1 MSTRREQF
9 AAAAVTGLTSGA
21 GQGVVNVATIAKTAF
36 EISDALERIFASME
50 GAPQGAPVVVQ
61 LQQAPLAQPSIAP
74 YQQYGQ
80 QQQQPQMAPAM
91 GAPMNGGQP
100 LPNMAGFPP
109 MPNLATPAAAPVPQ
123 GVTAVPST
131 APTQPQTAGGP
142 VVDWE
147 DPSDPNALSNREA
160 RHWRRLIPSLP
171 PRPNSYDESA
181 AANNARKMRL
191 MLIMNYKSVMK
202 DWPIA
207 YMKPPAEGGVGE
219 PPPEGLNPQP

>member
-21 GQGVVNVATIAKTAF
+21 GQGVVNPATIAKTAF
-36 EISDALERIFASME
+36 EVADALERIFASME

-61 LQQAPLAQPSIAP
+61 LQQAPVPQASIAP
-74 YQQYGQ
+74 FQQYG
-80 QQQQPQMAPAM
+80 QQQPQMAPVM
-91 GAPMNGGQP
+91 SSPIQNGGQP

-109 MPNLATPAAAPVPQ
+109 MPNLAAPAAAPVPQ
-123 GVTAVPST
+123 GVTAT
-131 APTQPQTAGGP
+131 APVMVTQTSGQPGA

-171 PRPNSYDESA
+171 PRPHSSDESA

-191 MLIMNYKSVMK
+191 MLITNYKSVVK

-207 YMKPPAEGGVGE
+207 YMKSPAEGGVGE
-219 PPPEGLNPQP
+219 PPPEGLNAQ

>member
-1 MSTRREQF
+1 MSTRKEQF

-36 EISDALERIFASME
+36 EIADALERIFASAD

-80 QQQQPQMAPAM
+80 QQQQPQMAPVM
-91 GAPMNGGQP
+91 GSPMNGGQP

-109 MPNLATPAAAPVPQ
+109 MPNLPAGAPAAAPGPVA
-123 GVTAVPST
+123 VT
-131 APTQPQTAGGP
+131 QTAGQQTAPG
-142 VVDWE
+142 VDWE

-191 MLIMNYKSVMK
+191 MLIMNYKSVVK